1 MKLRLGLLAP
11 LILLAGCGLPP
22 AVIVAS
28 YAVDGLSYMA
38 SGKSVTDRAFSAL
51 TQRDC
56 ALHRVITEAGFCRD
70 SGVDGANGVAVAAV
84 VPPGDNDLNGLEIAP
99 KRLQPRWGPV
109 TASLPP
115 GGDRDP
121 PVEAVISENT
131 YLVLASFS
139 YWVNGDRF
147 VGQYPA
153 LAPEVVAAWVDGE
166 VVYRVVTVAG
176 VNAVDAAGITQ
187 PWPLRLCRDIEDVL
201 AACAPNPVADPVANP
216 VAREINVAALSR

>member
-11 LILLAGCGLPP
+11 LMLLAGCGLPP
-22 AVIVAS
+22 AVVVAS
-28 YAVDGLSYMA
+28 YAVDGLSYMT

-70 SGVDGANGVAVAAV
+70 SGVDGAGAVAVAAV
-84 VPPGDNDLNGLEIAP
+84 SPEVDGGNGEIAP
-99 KRLQPRWGPV
+99 KRLQPRWGAV
-109 TASLPP
+109 TASLPAAGESEP
-115 GGDRDP
+115 S
-121 PVEAVISENT
+121 VEAVISENT

-147 VGQYPA
+147 VAQYPA

-166 VVYRVVTVAG
+166 VVYRVVTVAR
-176 VNAVDAAGITQ
+176 VEAVDAAGITQ
-187 PWPLRLCRDIEDVL
+187 PWQLRLCRDVEDVL
-201 AACAPNPVADPVANP
+201 AACEAAG
-216 VAREINVAALSR
+216 EINVAALSR